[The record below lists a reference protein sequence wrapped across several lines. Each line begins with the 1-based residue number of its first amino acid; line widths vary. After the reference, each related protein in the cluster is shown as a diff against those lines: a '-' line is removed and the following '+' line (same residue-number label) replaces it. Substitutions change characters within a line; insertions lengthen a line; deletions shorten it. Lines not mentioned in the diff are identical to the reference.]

1 MSIVTDMAGIDEP
14 KNKNTPLFHLYC
26 LFANKE
32 EKKILTNR
40 YDTPGLR
47 YGDIK
52 VELYE
57 KMMDY
62 FLPYREKR
70 ASLLSNPD
78 EVTDILKMG
87 AKKAKVIASE
97 VLERILKCYRIEI
110 SSMTYNIQLEKFE
123 GPLDLLLYFIRRDEL
138 DIYDIP
144 ISKITEDFIETINE
158 WKRLNMLI
166 AGEFIVMASSLMR
179 IKARMMIPRVELDE
193 DDDII
198 DPRTELMQQLI
209 DYKRFRNAADLLN
222 NMAEERSQ
230 YYTRKL
236 DMQIKDD
243 EDENLDSFF
252 KDVSLFDLAKLFKN
266 AMDSRPVLS
275 PFELNKEPIKL
286 EQQKELILGYF
297 DGDGKLSFNN
307 LLGILRSRMEI
318 IVTFLA
324 ILDLVKEGTCTVHQA
339 NVFSDIHLVN
349 LTLQS

>member
-1 MSIVTDMAGIDEP
+1 
-14 KNKNTPLFHLYC
+14 
-26 LFANKE
+26 
-32 EKKILTNR
+32 
-40 YDTPGLR
+40 
-47 YGDIK
+47 
-52 VELYE
+52 
-57 KMMDY
+57 
-62 FLPYREKR
+62 
-70 ASLLSNPD
+70 
-78 EVTDILKMG
+78 
-87 AKKAKVIASE
+87 
-97 VLERILKCYRIEI
+97 
-110 SSMTYNIQLEKFE
+110 
-123 GPLDLLLYFIRRDEL
+123 
-138 DIYDIP
+138 
-144 ISKITEDFIETINE
+144 
-158 WKRLNMLI
+158 MLI
-166 AGEFIVMASSLMR
+166 AGEFIVMASTLMR

-193 DDDII
+193 DGDII

-243 EDENLDSFF
+243 GDENLDSFF

-275 PFELNKEPIKL
+275 PLELNKEPIKL

-307 LLGILRSRMEI
+307 LLGILKSRIEV

-339 NVFSDIHLVN
+339 NVFSDIQIVN
-349 LTLQS
+349 LTLKS

>member
-1 MSIVTDMAGIDEP
+1 
-14 KNKNTPLFHLYC
+14 
-26 LFANKE
+26 
-32 EKKILTNR
+32 
-40 YDTPGLR
+40 
-47 YGDIK
+47 
-52 VELYE
+52 
-57 KMMDY
+57 
-62 FLPYREKR
+62 
-70 ASLLSNPD
+70 
-78 EVTDILKMG
+78 
-87 AKKAKVIASE
+87 
-97 VLERILKCYRIEI
+97 
-110 SSMTYNIQLEKFE
+110 MTYNIQLEKFE

-144 ISKITEDFIETINE
+144 ISKITEDFMDTINE

-166 AGEFIVMASSLMR
+166 AGEFIVMASTLMR
-179 IKARMMIPRVELDE
+179 IKSRMMIPRVELDE
-193 DDDII
+193 DGEII
-198 DPRTELMQQLI
+198 DPRNELMQQLI
-209 DYKRFRNAADLLN
+209 DYKRFRSAADLLN

-236 DMQIKDD
+236 DRQIKDD
-243 EDENLDSFF
+243 GDENLDSFF

-286 EQQKELILGYF
+286 EKQKELILGYF

-307 LLGILRSRMEI
+307 LLGILKSRMEV

>member
-1 MSIVTDMAGIDEP
+1 
-14 KNKNTPLFHLYC
+14 
-26 LFANKE
+26 
-32 EKKILTNR
+32 
-40 YDTPGLR
+40 
-47 YGDIK
+47 
-52 VELYE
+52 
-57 KMMDY
+57 
-62 FLPYREKR
+62 
-70 ASLLSNPD
+70 
-78 EVTDILKMG
+78 
-87 AKKAKVIASE
+87 
-97 VLERILKCYRIEI
+97 
-110 SSMTYNIQLEKFE
+110 MTYNIQLEKFE

-166 AGEFIVMASSLMR
+166 AGEFIVMASTLMR

-193 DDDII
+193 DGDII

-236 DMQIKDD
+236 DMKIKDD
-243 EDENLDSFF
+243 GDENLGSFF

-307 LLGILRSRMEI
+307 LFGILKSRMEV

-339 NVFSDIHLVN
+339 NVFSNIHLVN